1 VASISHSQAA
11 SSMERVQQTDKHSR
25 DMATRCVAVHII
37 MLNSWLTT
45 GTPVPI
51 LQALSS
57 CALHHTGGAA
67 AHVRVFQPQW
77 SYWAATPAISK
88 AHVMHRYTEGGFF
101 VGRTE
106 RFDESLVL
114 LAYWLGFHPVSDM
127 WYSSRKRLYGSGH
140 PKSNDWAASDIEAL
154 RAVTDAS
161 GERLWH
167 AAMCAL
173 YERQLAAVGNA
184 TSAQVARDVGLLQTH
199 NAREL
204 SPEEVEAERLL
215 KKLRHRP
222 VAKKFVL

>member
-1 VASISHSQAA
+1 
-11 SSMERVQQTDKHSR
+11 
-25 DMATRCVAVHII
+25 VH
-37 MLNSWLTT
+37 
-45 GTPVPI
+45 I

-88 AHVMHRYTEGGFF
+88 AHVMHRYTEGSFF

-114 LAYWLGFHPVSDM
+114 LAYWLGFHPVRDM

-140 PKSNDWAASDIEAL
+140 PKSNDWAAADIEAL
-154 RAVTDAS
+154 RAATDAS

-184 TSAQVARDVGLLQTH
+184 TSAQVARDVGLLQMQ

-204 SPEEVEAERLL
+204 SPAEVEAERLL